1 MKAEY
6 YFFLFKYRNTPCT
19 VTWVTPASI
28 VFVFKPLT
36 VMSKFNKHKII
47 NTQSQKITKNNINQM
62 KYKQNSK
69 LNLKPTIKDINYKYK
84 IDLEQLVWYINL
96 KSSDSKWTK
105 NVIEKRQSK
114 FIYIIIPLEEDAS
127 WRI

>member
-1 MKAEY
+1 
-6 YFFLFKYRNTPCT
+6 
-19 VTWVTPASI
+19 
-28 VFVFKPLT
+28 
-36 VMSKFNKHKII
+36 MSKFNKHKII

-127 WRI
+127 WRIQKSIKNQTQEEFIISEENANHKLKPKKND